1 MPREIE
7 RKFLVRGDAWR
18 SAATSS
24 AAFSQGYL
32 LNSVGKSIRVR
43 LAGEKAWLTIKAAA
57 EGIARHE
64 FEYPIP
70 PEHARELLALC
81 EGPLIEKARHFV
93 PMENFVWEIDE
104 FAGENAGLIVAEI
117 ELPTEDTDFLR
128 PPWLGE
134 EVTHDPRYLNAAL
147 VKNPYCRWA

>member
-24 AAFSQGYL
+24 ARFSQGYL
-32 LNSVGKSIRVR
+32 LNTVGKSIRVR
-43 LAGEKAWLTIKAAA
+43 LAGAQAWLTIKAAA

-81 EGPLIEKARHFV
+81 EGPLIEKTRHLV
-93 PMENFVWEIDE
+93 TIEGFVWEVDE
-104 FAGENAGLIVAEI
+104 FGGENAGLIVAEI
-117 ELPTEDTDFLR
+117 ELPDEDADFAR
-128 PPWLGE
+128 PEWLGE

-147 VKNPYCRWA
+147 VKNPFSRWA